1 MYNETKIVNAAPS
14 VKSSDKTARIVARV
28 CVYVALIIYAIFVV
42 APFVTIIITSFT
54 PHIQLE
60 ATIGFV
66 WKPNPL
72 TAEAYK
78 SVFTKDTSL
87 IFYGYSSIAKGF
99 INSLWQTCVPLIIGT
114 LVSALAAY
122 AYSKLNVPGKGKLFA
137 IEIGTMMIPLGAFQ
151 IVEMI
156 FYSKLG
162 WINTVLPI
170 IVPGMFGSAA
180 GIFFFRSFFD
190 SLNNEIIEA
199 AKIDGSGVVRNFF
212 TIILPLS
219 IPAFMAQ
226 FILGFVGGYND
237 YVKPMLYLTGS
248 HNLIPIQLA
257 IKNLQDA
264 FKSNQ
269 EIQCAAAIIGMLPLV
284 VVFLACRRF
293 FLDGIAIGSGRD

>member
-14 VKSSDKTARIVARV
+14 AKSSDKTARIVARV
-28 CVYVALIIYAIFVV
+28 CVYAALIIYAIFVV

-162 WINTVLPI
+162 WINTVFPI
-170 IVPGMFGSAA
+170 IVPGMLGSAA
-180 GIFFFRSFFD
+180 SIFFFRSFFD